1 MNTTSAS
8 LDERPADAAPKRRV
22 LVWDAPVRAFHWL
35 MVASFFGAYV
45 SAESER
51 WRLLHVGLGYTMLG
65 LVAFRLVWGLVGT
78 RHARF
83 ANFVRGP
90 AAVARYIRSL
100 LRGEPEHHVGH
111 NPAGALAIVALLA
124 LTVGVAAT
132 GWFSYNELGGEWL
145 GEAHEVAANLMM
157 AVVAVHVTGVV
168 VSMWLHH
175 ENLVAAMVH
184 GKKPGGPQDAV
195 QRAWRGVAALMLV
208 AVLAF
213 WWQQWR
219 DAPAGAALRPAAAT
233 QAHDD
238 D

>member
-1 MNTTSAS
+1 VNTRSAS
-8 LDERPADAAPKRRV
+8 LDDRPADAAPERRV
-22 LVWDAPVRAFHWL
+22 LVWDAPVRVFHWL

-45 SAESER
+45 TAESER
-51 WRLLHVGLGYTMLG
+51 WRLMHIGLGYTMLG
-65 LVAFRLVWGLVGT
+65 LVAFRVVWGLVGT
-78 RHARF
+78 RYARF
-83 ANFVRGP
+83 AHFVRGP

-100 LRGEPEHHVGH
+100 LRGNPEHHVGH
-111 NPAGALAIVALLA
+111 NPAGALAILALLA

-132 GWFSYNELGGEWL
+132 GWSSYNELGGEWL

-157 AVVAVHVTGVV
+157 AVVVVHVTGVI

-184 GKKPGGPQDAV
+184 GKKPAGPHDAV

-219 DAPAGAALRPAAAT
+219 DAPLISRPSAAT